1 MVHGIQGRP
10 EQFRFL
16 TETLPG
22 DTLINC
28 LLLPGHGAGVKQ
40 FRHSDQGI
48 WLSAVIDAATD
59 MRLKCDNIIF
69 VGHSMGCLLGLIAEQ
84 NNPGLFSSMIL
95 LCCPFSI
102 RLTFRYMKN
111 NILSFQKEPT
121 DPFVLATK
129 EANSVSA
136 KTPLAYISCKTNEAS
151 VCPCQILFCRS
162 GRNCQPT
169 ICFYRQGKR
178 GGYCPF
184 VAKLRSPLFFCRSK
198 KRNYR
203 GFAERVYRNCQNGSV
218 VNEQRNHFKCF
229 SCVAQRRILYD
240 NDRDNNVNRHCFIH
254 AVISRRVECVVLM
267 TRD

>member
-1 MVHGIQGRP
+1 MQINTGKRDNVYDVAAGKVGVLMVHGIQGRP

-136 KTPLAYISCKTNEAS
+136 KTPLAYISCLHPYMELLRMIRRVRRMKLPY
-151 VCPCQILFCRS
+151 VH
-162 GRNCQPT
+162 
-169 ICFYRQGKR
+169 
-178 GGYCPF
+178 
-184 VAKLRSPLFFCRSK
+184 AKYFF
-198 KRNYR
+198 
-203 GFAERVYRNCQNGSV
+203 A
-218 VNEQRNHFKCF
+218 
-229 SCVAQRRILYD
+229 
-240 NDRDNNVNRHCFIH
+240 DRDEIVSPRSASIAKENGADIVHLLPNCGHHYFSAEAKKEIIEALQNEYIETVKM
-254 AVISRRVECVVLM
+254 VQS
-267 TRD
+267 